1 MREINVEALATSSDD
16 TVIPTLLTRHLD
28 AGRNPALFARQ
39 DSTGA
44 WLPVS
49 AQAFTD
55 DARAVAKGLVARGV
69 QPGDSVALM
78 SRNRYEW
85 SLLDFAILFAGG
97 VTVPVYE
104 TSSPSQVAWIL
115 SDSRCGIIVTETEAH
130 ASTVKRAA
138 RDADLS
144 GLRDLMVMDNGDLD
158 SLRADGARI
167 SDAELSSRTASRRKT
182 DTATII
188 YTSGTTGRPKGCAL
202 THANFVDLS
211 DNALAILSDIVNER
225 ASTLMFLPLAHVFAR
240 YIAILAVA
248 GGAMVGHVPDLKNLV
263 PDMQSFKPTFLL
275 AVPRVFEKVFNGA
288 LQNAQAGGKEKIF
301 MAAARTA
308 AEYSRASLSGE
319 GRIPLGLKLKHA
331 VFDKLV
337 YSKVRQAT
345 GGRVAHAVSG
355 GGPLGE
361 RLGHFFN
368 GVGITVLEG
377 YGLTETTAPVG
388 VNTPERIKIG
398 TVGRPL
404 PGNAYRI
411 ADDGEI
417 LAKGVCI
424 FKEYINRPD
433 LTEEAF
439 DGEWFRTGDLGSLD
453 EDGFLT
459 ITGRKKE
466 IIVTAGG
473 KNVAPAMLEDQIRA
487 AALVSQC
494 IVVGEGR
501 KFVGALVTLDEEVL
515 PAWLKRHELPEDTP
529 LDSLLTHPQV
539 LEDVQAA
546 VDAANQSVSHAE
558 AIKKFSI
565 VGTDFSEE
573 AGHLT
578 PSLKMRRQVI
588 LKDFAADVDA
598 LYS

>member
-1 MREINVEALATSSDD
+1 VREIIVPAQVTNPED
-16 TVIPTLLTRHLD
+16 TVIATLLTRHLA
-28 AGRNPALFARQ
+28 AGRNPVLFSRQ
-39 DSTGA
+39 DDTGS

-49 AQAFTD
+49 AQAFAA
-55 DARAVAKGLVARGV
+55 DARSVAKGLMARGV
-69 QPGDSVALM
+69 EAGDSVAII

-85 SLLDFAILFAGG
+85 SLLDFAISFAGA
-97 VTVPVYE
+97 VSVPVYE

-115 SDSRCGIIVTETEAH
+115 SDSRSVMVFAESTRHEDTVAR
-130 ASTVKRAA
+130 AS

-144 GLRDLMVMDNGDLD
+144 GVKETLVLDRGDLD
-158 SLRADGARI
+158 AVRADGRSI
-167 SDAELSSRTASRRKT
+167 SDEELEARTAQRRKS
-182 DTATII
+182 DIATII

-202 THANFVDLS
+202 TNANFVDLS
-211 DNALAILSDIVNER
+211 DNALAILSDIVNEDS
-225 ASTLMFLPLAHVFAR
+225 STLMFLPMALVFAR
-240 YIAILAVA
+240 YIAVLAVA
-248 GGAMVGHVPDLKNLV
+248 GGANVGHVPDLKNLV
-263 PDMQSFKPTFLL
+263 PDMQSFRPTFLL
-275 AVPRVFEKVFNGA
+275 AVPRVFEKVFNSA
-288 LQNAQAGGKEKIF
+288 LQNAEESGKDKIF
-301 MAAARTA
+301 MAAARVA
-308 AEYSRASLSGE
+308 AQYSRATMTGD
-319 GRIPLGLKLKHA
+319 GKVPLGLRLKHA

-337 YSKVRQAT
+337 YSKVRAAT
-345 GGRVAHAVSG
+345 GGRVRHAVSG

-368 GVGITVLEG
+368 GIGITVLEG

-398 TVGRPL
+398 SVGRPL
-404 PGNAYRI
+404 PGNGYRI
-411 ADDGEI
+411 ADDGEV

-433 LTEEAF
+433 LTAEAF

-473 KNVAPAMLEDQIRA
+473 KNIAPAMLEDQIRA

-515 PAWLKRHELPEDTP
+515 PSWLQRHDLPTDTP
-529 LDSLLTHPQV
+529 LDQLRTHPQV
-539 LEDVQAA
+539 LAEIQES
-546 VDAANQSVSHAE
+546 VDNANESVSHAE
-558 AIKKFSI
+558 AIKKFSV
-565 VGTDFSEE
+565 VGSDFSEE
-573 AGHLT
+573 AGYLT

-588 LKDFAADVDA
+588 LRDFAADVEA

>member
-1 MREINVEALATSSDD
+1 MREIIVPAKVVSPETAT
-16 TVIPTLLTRHLD
+16 IPSLLSRHLD
-28 AGRNPALFARQ
+28 AGRNPVLFSRQ
-39 DSTGA
+39 DASGT

-49 AQAFTD
+49 AQAFQD
-55 DARAVAKGLVARGV
+55 DVRRVAKGLMAHGV
-69 QPGDSVALM
+69 QAGESVALM

-85 SLLDFAILFAGG
+85 SLLDFAILYAGA

-115 SDSRCGIIVTETEAH
+115 SDSAAGMVVAELPRHGEAIARAGRDGDLASLRETLVIE
-130 ASTVKRAA
+130 
-138 RDADLS
+138 D
-144 GLRDLMVMDNGDLD
+144 GDLD
-158 SLRADGARI
+158 RLRADGRRI
-167 SDAELSSRTASRRKT
+167 SDEELAARTASRTKQ
-182 DTATII
+182 DVATII

-211 DNALAILSDIVNER
+211 DNALAILGDIVNEA

-248 GGAMVGHVPDLKNLV
+248 GGANVGHCPDLKNLV
-263 PDMQSFKPTFLL
+263 GDMQSFRPTFLL

-288 LQNAQAGGKEKIF
+288 LEQAESGGQGKIF
-301 MAAARTA
+301 LAAAEVA
-308 AEYSRASLSGE
+308 AEYSRASLDG
-319 GRIPLGLKLKHA
+319 GKIPLRLRIKHA

-337 YSKVRQAT
+337 FSKVRAAT
-345 GGRVAHAVSG
+345 GGRVRHAVSG

-368 GVGITVLEG
+368 GIGIKVLEG
-377 YGLTETTAPVG
+377 YGLTETTAPVS

-404 PGNAYRI
+404 PGNGYRI
-411 ADDGEI
+411 ADDGEV
-417 LAKGVCI
+417 LASGICL

-439 DGEWFRTGDLGSLD
+439 EDGWFRTGDLGELD

-459 ITGRKKE
+459 VTGRKKE
-466 IIVTAGG
+466 MIVTAAG

-487 AALVSQC
+487 ANLVSQC

-501 KFVGALVTLDEEVL
+501 KFIGALVTLDEEVL
-515 PAWLKRHELPEDTP
+515 PAWLERNDLPSWTTP
-529 LDSLLTHPQV
+529 DSLLEHPAV
-539 LEDVQAA
+539 LQEVQAA
-546 VDAANQSVSHAE
+546 VDAANESVSRAE
-558 AIKKFSI
+558 AIKKFRV

-573 AGHLT
+573 AGYLT

-588 LKDFAADVDA
+588 LKDFAAEVDA